1 MNVKLWI
8 EALRVIPRLTKEEWN
23 GLDLISRWLVVTR
36 SAVFIM
42 TFLSSAIGGILAWRD
57 GQFDWFLWILTTIG
71 LIMAHASNN
80 ILNDITDY
88 FKGVDKNNYFRAQ
101 YGPHPLEH
109 GFLSLKQLFAYF
121 IITLLIGT
129 LIGLYLIYV
138 RGDGVLWLFLA
149 GLFFLLF
156 YTYPLKY
163 FGLGEL
169 AVLLVWGPLMIG
181 GTYYVITGQWKW
193 EVAIASLPYALGVTS
208 VLFGKHIDKID
219 ADKLK
224 AVRTFPVLVG
234 EKIARWIAIFLIS
247 MQYITVVYLVIIGF
261 FSPIM
266 LIVFLAIKD
275 LIKTISIFLK
285 PKPDR
290 KPDDYPESAWPLW
303 FVAYAFVHNRKFGI
317 LFMFGLLLETLYT
330 HFVV

>member
-1 MNVKLWI
+1 MNVKLWFQ
-8 EALRVIPRLTKEEWN
+8 ALRVIPRLTKEEWKR
-23 GLDLISRWLVVTR
+23 LDLISRWLVVTR
-36 SAVFIM
+36 SAVFVM
-42 TFLSSAIGGILAWRD
+42 TFLSSTIGGILAWRD
-57 GQFDWFLWILTTIG
+57 GQFDWLLWILTTIG

-88 FKGVDKNNYFRAQ
+88 FKGIDRNNYFRAQ

-121 IITLLIGT
+121 IITLLIGA

-138 RGDGVLWLFLA
+138 RGEGVLWLFLA
-149 GLFFLLF
+149 GLFFLFF

-193 EVAIASLPYALGVTS
+193 EVAIASLPYAFGVTS

-219 ADKLK
+219 ADRSKD
-224 AVRTFPVLVG
+224 VRTFPVLVG
-234 EKIARWIAIFLIS
+234 EKVARWISTLLIS
-247 MQYITVVYLVIIGF
+247 MQYITIVYLVIIGF

-275 LIKTISIFLK
+275 FIKTINVFLK
-285 PKPDR
+285 PKPDT
-290 KPDDYPESAWPLW
+290 KPDDYPETAWPLW

-317 LFMFGLLLETLYT
+317 LFMFGLFLETLYSR
-330 HFVV
+330 FIV

>member
-1 MNVKLWI
+1 M
-8 EALRVIPRLTKEEWN
+8 IPKLTKEEWN
-23 GLDLISRWLVVTR
+23 SLDLISRWLVVSR
-36 SAVFIM
+36 SAVFVM

-88 FKGVDKNNYFRAQ
+88 FKGVDRNNYFRAQ

-109 GFLSLKQLFAYF
+109 GFLSLKQLLAYF
-121 IITLLIGT
+121 IITLLIGA
-129 LIGLYLIYV
+129 LIGLYLVYI
-138 RGDGVLWLFLA
+138 RGEGVLWLFLA

-224 AVRTFPVLVG
+224 GVKTFPVLVG
-234 EKIARWIAIFLIS
+234 EKIARWIAIFLIT
-247 MQYITVVYLVIIGF
+247 MQYITIVYLVVIGF
-261 FSPIM
+261 FTPIM

-275 LIKTISIFLK
+275 FITTVKIFSK
-285 PKPDR
+285 PKPNTR
-290 KPDDYPESAWPLW
+290 PNDYPETAWPLW

-317 LFMFGLLLETLYT
+317 LFMLGLLLETIYI
-330 HFVV
+330 HFIV

>member
-1 MNVKLWI
+1 MNVRLWFQ
-8 EALRVIPRLTKEEWN
+8 ALRVIPRLTKEEWK

-57 GQFDWFLWILTTIG
+57 GQFDWFLWVLTTIG

-88 FKGVDKNNYFRAQ
+88 FKGVDRNNYFRAQ

-109 GFLSLKQLFAYF
+109 GFLSLKQLLAYF
-121 IITLLIGT
+121 IITLLIGA

-138 RGDGVLWLFLA
+138 RGEGVLWLFLA

-219 ADKLK
+219 ADRAKG
-224 AVRTFPVLVG
+224 VRTFPVLVG
-234 EKIARWIAIFLIS
+234 EKVARWIAILLIS
-247 MQYITVVYLVIIGF
+247 MQYITTVYLVITGF

-266 LIVFLAIKD
+266 LIVFLAVKDFISTIKV
-275 LIKTISIFLK
+275 FLG
-285 PKPDR
+285 PKPDT
-290 KPDDYPESAWPLW
+290 KPDDYPETAWPLW

-317 LFMFGLLLETLYT
+317 LFMLGLLVETLYT
-330 HFVV
+330 RFIV

>member
-8 EALRVIPRLTKEEWN
+8 QALRVIPRLTKEDWK

-57 GQFDWFLWILTTIG
+57 GQVDWLLWLLTTIG

-109 GFLSLKQLFAYF
+109 GFLSLKQLIAYF
-121 IITLLIGT
+121 IVTLLIGV
-129 LIGLYLIYV
+129 LIGIYLIHV
-138 RGDGVLWLFLA
+138 RGEGVLWLFLA

-193 EVAIASLPYALGVTS
+193 EVVIASFPYALGVTS

-219 ADKLK
+219 ADRAKG
-224 AVRTFPVLVG
+224 VRTFPVLVG
-234 EKIARWIAIFLIS
+234 EKAARWIAILLIS
-247 MQYITVVYLVIIGF
+247 MQYVTVVYLVIIGF
-261 FSPIM
+261 FTPIM

-275 LIKTISIFLK
+275 FIKTIKVFLN
-285 PKPDR
+285 PKPET
-290 KPDDYPESAWPLW
+290 KPEDYPESAWPLW
-303 FVAYAFVHNRKFGI
+303 FVAHAFVHNRKFGI
-317 LFMFGLLLETLYT
+317 LFMLGLLLETLYIR
-330 HFVV
+330 FVV